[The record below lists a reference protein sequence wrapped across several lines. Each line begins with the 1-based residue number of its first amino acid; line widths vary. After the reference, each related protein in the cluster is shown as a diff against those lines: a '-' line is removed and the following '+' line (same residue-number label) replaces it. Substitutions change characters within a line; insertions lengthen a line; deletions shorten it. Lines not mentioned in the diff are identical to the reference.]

1 MANTHTAEVVRFI
14 RQKSENGFDAPITYL
29 GAEQRFVGALRNSN
43 INNLEEQ
50 YILGTDTITETYTDE
65 DGNTI
70 IEKSYHTISGGRTN
84 YYKVKTI
91 IYKDGVVNQDF
102 FFDEDILKLP
112 NDPNENVFGDG
123 SEDFP
128 NINEIY
134 FVNADTFRLK
144 EDGNIDIYPSTFTTI
159 REDKLYYI
167 TNNGQDELLVL
178 TKTTGRKYLDDGAR
192 EVIRES
198 IENHLIE
205 P

>member
-50 YILGTDTITETYTDE
+50 YILGTDTITETYSDE

-70 IEKSYHTISGGRTN
+70 IEKSYHTISGSRTN

-91 IYKDGVVNQDF
+91 IYKDGVVNKDF
-102 FFDEDILKLP
+102 FFEGNILKLP
-112 NDPNENVFGDG
+112 NDPNENIFGDG

-134 FVNADTFRLK
+134 FVDENTFRLK

-192 EVIRES
+192 EVVRES